1 MKLSLGVMDGPHWSP
16 DDSAPTSIYEVAK
29 ELEVDYG
36 IMEDFVLTQ
45 GQMMADALA
54 RSVVDSFELLNEEGV
69 NLFALGTYDI
79 QQEFKTTLDEQR
91 LDYHIA
97 GVPTKRSIEGY
108 VMGIKTGQPRP
119 SFIDS
124 GDYVNAFAAKVIK

>member
-16 DDSAPTSIYEVAK
+16 EDTEPTSIYEVAK
-29 ELEVDYG
+29 ELEGDYK
-36 IMEDFVLTQ
+36 IMEDFVLTE

-79 QQEFKTTLDEQR
+79 EQGFKTILEEQR
-91 LDYHIA
+91 LDYHLA

-108 VMGIKTGQPRP
+108 VMGVKTGQPRP

-124 GDYVNAFAAKVIK
+124 GDYVNAFTAKASE